1 MSVCLLTGPIKNV
14 LDCYSVC
21 FLLLF
26 SKKSTEIDTQR
37 RILFACFA
45 KSHYIKYM
53 MKKEMDIMEK
63 VEVKNLNA
71 GKYVVLKLSES

>member
-1 MSVCLLTGPIKNV
+1 
-14 LDCYSVC
+14 
-21 FLLLF
+21 
-26 SKKSTEIDTQR
+26 
-37 RILFACFA
+37 
-45 KSHYIKYM
+45 M